1 MAAPESNP
9 AEGLSPTLYVRVRRI
24 AGRLMTGGGGGG
36 GGGRGGGSA
45 RSLTPTDLAHAAYV
59 RIQSSGAPVSRD
71 ARPAVRNRI
80 CALFELAMR
89 SFLIDRARRRSVR
102 QRVDEEHSRR
112 AIQAA
117 DEDGFDSTHFS
128 SDIALQLPE
137 LLEELRSI
145 SARQAMV
152 FELRAIKG
160 LSVAQVAASLGVSDR
175 TIESDYR
182 WARAWLQGEILR
194 RQSTM
199 ERTTSTTSTRAE

>member
-1 MAAPESNP
+1 MAPPESNP

-24 AGRLMTGGGGGG
+24 AGRLMSS
-36 GGGRGGGSA
+36 GGSA

-59 RIQSSGAPVSRD
+59 RIQSSGAAVNPDV
-71 ARPAVRNRI
+71 RPGVRNRI

-112 AIQAA
+112 AIRAVV
-117 DEDGFDSTHFS
+117 EDGFDSTHFS
-128 SDIALQLPE
+128 SDIALSLPG

-160 LSVAQVAASLGVSDR
+160 LSVAQAAASLGVSDR

-199 ERTTSTTSTRAE
+199 QRTTLTRAG

>member
-1 MAAPESNP
+1 MVPPESNP

-24 AGRLMTGGGGGG
+24 AGRLMSGGGG
-36 GGGRGGGSA
+36 GGGSA

-59 RIQSSGAPVSRD
+59 RIQSTGAAVNPDV
-71 ARPAVRNRI
+71 RPAVRNRI

-102 QRVDEEHSRR
+102 QRVDEEHSRC

-117 DEDGFDSTHFS
+117 DKDGFDSTHFS

-160 LSVAQVAASLGVSDR
+160 LSVAQAAASLGVSDR

-194 RQSTM
+194 RQSIM
-199 ERTTSTTSTRAE
+199 ERTTSMTLTTSTRAE

>member
-1 MAAPESNP
+1 MAPPESNP

-89 SFLIDRARRRSVR
+89 SFLIDRARRRLVR

-128 SDIALQLPE
+128 SDIVLQLPE

-160 LSVAQVAASLGVSDR
+160 LSVAQAAASLGVSDR

-194 RQSTM
+194 RQSTV

>member
-1 MAAPESNP
+1 
-9 AEGLSPTLYVRVRRI
+9 
-24 AGRLMTGGGGGG
+24 
-36 GGGRGGGSA
+36 
-45 RSLTPTDLAHAAYV
+45 
-59 RIQSSGAPVSRD
+59 
-71 ARPAVRNRI
+71 
-80 CALFELAMR
+80 MR

-102 QRVDEEHSRR
+102 QRVDEEYSRR
-112 AIQAA
+112 ATRVVL
-117 DEDGFDSTHFS
+117 EDGFDSTHFS
-128 SDIALQLPE
+128 SDMAVPLPE

-160 LSVAQVAASLGVSDR
+160 LSVAQAAASLGVSDR

-199 ERTTSTTSTRAE
+199 ERTTSMTLTTPTRAE

>member
-1 MAAPESNP
+1 
-9 AEGLSPTLYVRVRRI
+9 
-24 AGRLMTGGGGGG
+24 
-36 GGGRGGGSA
+36 
-45 RSLTPTDLAHAAYV
+45 
-59 RIQSSGAPVSRD
+59 
-71 ARPAVRNRI
+71 
-80 CALFELAMR
+80 MR

-137 LLEELRSI
+137 LLEELRTI

-160 LSVAQVAASLGVSDR
+160 LSVAQVAASLSVSDR

-199 ERTTSTTSTRAE
+199 ERTTSTTSTRDE